1 LITTEDLSTWNKPYN
16 TVGILFFED
25 SIESDRDEFID
36 FIIQSREQG
45 FDPKETIYSGTG
57 SSTTKPNPFG
67 KNVAKKPQR
76 QSALEVAVNVHLEQR
91 LAQEELER
99 IRNMSSD
106 QRTQA
111 LLIG

>member
-1 LITTEDLSTWNKPYN
+1 
-16 TVGILFFED
+16 
-25 SIESDRDEFID
+25 
-36 FIIQSREQG
+36 
-45 FDPKETIYSGTG
+45 
-57 SSTTKPNPFG
+57 
-67 KNVAKKPQR
+67 VAKKPQR